1 MSRAT
6 VELDFFGME
15 KANSCKSQFQKFLD
29 RRRSFRGIQGAI
41 SKMNPELIKSVIA
54 SGSTNR
60 NPVDWRKSFSVPSS
74 PKEDRS
80 TSLPSL
86 PLLNPALRSTPS
98 EDSPETA
105 PLTIF
110 YNGTVS
116 VINVPRDKAE
126 SIFKLAVE
134 GSSKNIE
141 SVDSSKAANPSSD
154 QQNLLEA
161 RNGDLPIAR
170 RKSLQRFLEK
180 RKESSEIFSVEWV
193 GIIRLKMSSI
203 VLGSCQ
209 GFVFHL
215 CREPHRVH
223 KEGVSQGNEPYVSAR
238 SPING

>member
-60 NPVDWRKSFSVPSS
+60 NPVDWTKSFSVPSS

-80 TSLPSL
+80 TLLPSL
-86 PLLNPALRSTPS
+86 PVLNPALRSTPS
-98 EDSPETA
+98 EDSP

-180 RKESSEIFSVEWV
+180 RKERLDILLCWIRIYRIFTNF
-193 GIIRLKMSSI
+193 LKN
-203 VLGSCQ
+203 
-209 GFVFHL
+209 
-215 CREPHRVH
+215 
-223 KEGVSQGNEPYVSAR
+223 KKN
-238 SPING
+238 N